1 MRILRGVGI
10 TLGVLIA
17 LLILIAAVGYGI
29 SSSRLS
35 RSWEVAPESLEFSTD
50 SAVLARGRHLAEAR
64 LGCADCHT
72 ADLGGQ
78 VFIDSPVFGRFVAPN
93 LTRGAGGIGASYTDA
108 DWVRSVR
115 HGVAPDGRALLIM
128 PSQEFSR
135 LSREDLVAVISWVKS
150 VPAVDRTVPQSAPG
164 PIARAMVVFD
174 EKAIP
179 ASVIDHSAPFPAA
192 PVEEVSVEYGAY
204 LAGTS
209 GCRGCHGPDLGG
221 AKSHEPGGIP
231 PANLTPAG
239 ALGSWSEADFRR
251 AMREGKRPDGT
262 AIAPAMPWSS
272 LGRMSD
278 LELNAIFAYLKSL
291 PPVTRE
297 I

>member
-1 MRILRGVGI
+1 MRILRGIGI

-17 LLILIAAVGYGI
+17 LVILTAAVGYGI
-29 SSSRLS
+29 SSSRLA
-35 RSWEVAPESLEFSTD
+35 RSWDVTPESIEFSTD
-50 SAVLARGRHLAEAR
+50 SAVLARGKHLAEAR

-93 LTRGAGGIGASYTDA
+93 LTRGTGGIAASYTDA

-115 HGVAPDGRALLIM
+115 HGVAPDGRALMIM

-135 LSREDLVAVISWVKS
+135 LSRADLVAVISYVRS

-164 PIARAMVVFD
+164 PIARAMVVLD
-174 EKAIP
+174 GNAIP
-179 ASVIDHSAPFPAA
+179 ASVIDHSAPFAAA

-221 AKSHEPGGIP
+221 AKSHEPGGVP
-231 PANLTPAG
+231 PKNLTSAG
-239 ALGSWSEADFRR
+239 ALGGWSEADFLR

-262 AIAPAMPWSS
+262 AIDPAMPWRSM
-272 LGRMSD
+272 GRMSE
-278 LELNAIFAYLKSL
+278 LELKAIFSYLKSL

-297 I
+297 L